1 MSKYPLKIDDGSTLP
16 LAINQ
21 TTPITADSVNSLRT
35 AIINIQTE
43 LGVNPSASYSDLR
56 IRLDEIESS
65 IFGIGGSGAIRSPAT
80 AIDGQALIYDGL
92 GNWIPG
98 NDFYDQNITTTG
110 TVNTSEFTSGE
121 LRTGLVTLS
130 GKVIFHGKSPE
141 PAASDANQGII
152 YFNGTQ
158 FMSSENN
165 DIYKPLGYGLTPPAA
180 PAFNAINDLAPFD
193 PTTNGHLNQKVVG
206 IRNIPTE
213 YFESTRPNTGQAL
226 IYTSSKWIAGT
237 DFGDNDIKTTSQLQ
251 ADTLTISSFVGRSG
265 VVKADSAGLLDVKL
279 IVDADVDNNAQI
291 QGTKI
296 SPNFGSKDVKTNFN
310 FISTGTSTD
319 GYLAVQ
325 SIDFKY
331 TDSPR
336 LTSGAYSPS
345 GTIPTGSPV
354 PPSTDGS
361 IFIDSSAPDFWVKK
375 SGTWSKLFS
384 APGGP
389 AGGDLGGSYPS
400 PNVVK
405 LRGVP
410 ILPPSDSSYSIA
422 DGYVAQVKTISGTN
436 KIVYA
441 PLDLSNANSVSGTL
455 PAANQQPQIMLGDV
469 VGTTDSNKVVKIQ
482 NQEIDSAIPTNGYY
496 LVFDKPPGSSGK
508 WMSKSAT
515 FTSSPTGPASG
526 DLSGNYPGPTVSQ
539 INTTKVPAAST
550 AAASG
555 LSLQVIPPAGSGS
568 DPTDYKQ
575 ISLVNVPA
583 LPGVP
588 AINYTAGILPLSK
601 LDPQKM
607 GGDVDGYTSHTD
619 PSKQSK
625 VIRLRGRSVY
635 VPPTLGSAQDGYFLF
650 YKGSA
655 APYQWELRPPAVGS
669 LPSGPAGGDLG
680 DTYPGPKVLKIRGSS
695 IPASPSANTFIQ
707 VSALN
712 SLKYDKINL
721 ANLNSFVG
729 SLPASKIATQT
740 LGGDLS
746 GTVTTSVVSKIR
758 GASILSTPTLPNRFL
773 SLKTSNQIEYAVP
786 SLSLADGY
794 INLTGRSPAPAATLP
809 SGKTGIYFDSSD
821 KKFKVYEGGSWKNMV
836 IDAAKKIEKIVISD
850 GAAVTAP
857 SSLINLDKTRY
868 NSSAYKMSNGQVF
881 VFGTAKNITNGASAH
896 IVLYDP
902 STNSF
907 VRPSTIS
914 GDTWYPLDYQRTCIS
929 SIIGTKIIVLS
940 QTVGTGATPAAL
952 NYYEYDVAAQSY
964 SPNTT
969 PSTIT
974 YHVSTNTASLF
985 GISLFSV
992 EMDNKNLFIG
1002 SYSKLSTATSICK
1015 KALIY
1020 NVASAVWSTT
1030 NNMANEREFYEATP
1044 LGVVN
1049 GQGKVLISGGRSG
1062 AATPAAVPQSEL
1074 YDPSSNSFTLS
1085 SSMKTARYN
1094 HTATKMNDFSV
1105 LIAGGRTND
1114 TTVTNK
1120 CEIYDIASSS
1130 FSNTADM
1137 SSPRIYHTATALAN
1151 GNVLITGGLSNTGS
1165 ILNSCEIFNARTNAF
1180 ISGPN
1185 MTFPRTGHTATLL
1198 DSGKV
1203 LIFGGM
1209 TSNPIG
1215 GPVYT
1220 NDAEIYDPATNSFSQ
1235 VSSSNVMYKLSAS
1248 KNMSTYTSTTTPD
1261 YLIADDQ
1268 TTAPTVPAGSLKTF
1282 NIDVNLPS
1290 LANVSNGQMLTICA
1304 SSAAANNNYTIKLS
1318 KATSTPDVVLYN
1330 GNYNKPSVT
1339 LVAEKG
1345 TTNRWIAIDNA
1356 G

>member
-56 IRLDEIESS
+56 IRLDEIERS

-110 TVNTSEFTSGE
+110 TVNASEFTSGE

-165 DIYKPLGYGLTPPAA
+165 DIYKPLGYGLTPPPA
-180 PAFNAINDLAPFD
+180 PAFNAHNDLAPFD

-213 YFESTRPNTGQAL
+213 DFESTRPNTGQAL

-251 ADTLTISSFVGRSG
+251 AYTLTISSFVGRSG
-265 VVKADSAGLLDVKL
+265 VVKADSTGLLDVKL

-296 SPNFGSKDVKTNFN
+296 SPNFGSKDVKTNYN
-310 FISTGTSTD
+310 FISTGTSPD

-354 PPSTDGS
+354 PPSTNGS

-422 DGYVAQVKTISGTN
+422 DGYVAQVQTISGTK

-469 VGTTDSNKVVKIQ
+469 VGTTDSNKVVRIQ
-482 NQEIDSAIPTNGYY
+482 NQEIDSALPTDGYY
-496 LVFDKPPGSSGK
+496 LVFDKPSGSPGK

-550 AAASG
+550 AASPG
-555 LSLQVIPPAGSGS
+555 LSLQVIPTAGSGS
-568 DPTDYKQ
+568 DPTAYKE

-583 LPGVP
+583 SPGVP
-588 AINYTAGILPLSK
+588 AINYTANILPLSK

-607 GGDVDGYTSHTD
+607 VGDVDGYTSHTD

-635 VPPTLGSAQDGYFLF
+635 VPTPLSSAQDGYFLF

-655 APYQWELRPPAVGS
+655 SPYQWELRPPAVGS
-669 LPSGPAGGDLG
+669 APSGPAGGDLG
-680 DTYPGPKVLKIRGSS
+680 DNYPDPKVVKIRGSS
-695 IPASPSANTFIQ
+695 IPASPLANTFIQ
-707 VSALN
+707 VSASN
-712 SLKYDKINL
+712 SLKYAKINL
-721 ANLNSFVG
+721 ANPYSFVER
-729 SLPASKIATQT
+729 LPAAKTATQT

-758 GASILSTPTLPNRFL
+758 GASISRTPTLPNRFL

-809 SGKTGIYFDSSD
+809 PGKTGIYFDSSD

-836 IDAAKKIEKIVISD
+836 IDAAKKIQKIPVTSP
-850 GAAVTAP
+850 AASPNSPDLST
-857 SSLINLDKTRY
+857 NRY
-868 NSSAYKMSNGQVF
+868 NSSACRLSDGKVMI
-881 VFGTAKNITNGASAH
+881 FGSQSTSATSSAD
-896 IVLYDP
+896 IRIYDP
-902 STNSF
+902 ETNSF
-907 VRPSTIS
+907 STPSITMPNWMPREYQNNCLVPNSSAAATVIS
-914 GDTWYPLDYQRTCIS
+914 GIS
-929 SIIGTKIIVLS
+929 ASGYLS
-940 QTVGTGATPAAL
+940 VGTYTNSSAP
-952 NYYEYDVAAQSY
+952 SY
-964 SPNTT
+964 STAATSINYSDTSSTT
-969 PSTIT
+969 AL
-974 YHVSTNTASLF
+974 Y
-985 GISLFSV
+985 G
-992 EMDNKNLFIG
+992 KNLFCVLADNGDILLG
-1002 SYSKLSTATSICK
+1002 SYSKIPTLTTPSIC
-1015 KALIY
+1015 
-1020 NVASAVWSTT
+1020 
-1030 NNMANEREFYEATP
+1030 ANPIARQSGTWKQAGAINTAREFYEATP
-1044 LGVVN
+1044 LGTVN
-1049 GQGKVLISGGRSG
+1049 GQGKILISGGRNIVLSPV
-1062 AATPAAVPQSEL
+1062 ATSEL
-1074 YDPSSNSFTLS
+1074 YNPIDLRFTSS
-1085 SSMKTARYN
+1085 SSMKVPRYN

-1130 FSNTADM
+1130 FSNTVDM
-1137 SSPRIYHTATALAN
+1137 SSPRIYHTATALFN
-1151 GNVLITGGLSNTGS
+1151 GNVLIVGGSSDASGSS
-1165 ILNSCEIFNARTNAF
+1165 ILKTCQIFNSKTNSFITCPDMSFARA
-1180 ISGPN
+1180 
-1185 MTFPRTGHTATLL
+1185 GHTATLL
-1198 DSGKV
+1198 DNGKV

-1209 TSNPIG
+1209 TSNASG
-1215 GPVYT
+1215 TKTYR
-1220 NDAEIYDPATNSFSQ
+1220 NDAEIYDPATNSFSL
-1235 VSSSNVMYKLSAS
+1235 VSISTLMYKLSLS
-1248 KNMSTYTSTTTPD
+1248 QDMSTYTSTPD

-1282 NIDVNLPS
+1282 NIDVKLPS
-1290 LANVSNGQMLTICA
+1290 LTNVSNGQMLTICA

-1318 KATSTPDVVLYN
+1318 QATSTSDVVLYN

-1339 LVAEKG
+1339 LVADTSSPTK
-1345 TTNRWIAIDNA
+1345 RWIAIDNA